1 MNFNHLYYFHV
12 VATEGSIAK
21 AASKLGLTQP
31 TISEQLREL
40 ERSLGEALFD
50 RTPSGLKITGA
61 GSQAYQHTSVMF
73 GASERLL
80 EVLGRDRKREVAQ
93 TLRVGVTASV
103 SRGLA
108 ADFLTPV
115 LALEECTPS
124 IRDGEFTEL
133 LRQLRGLDLDLLLCD
148 TQPVE
153 AAARSLEVVPI
164 HRPRLVGV
172 AAHGMLDD
180 HGGIA
185 WDGAPLIHYRPSSPA
200 HWEVEAFF
208 ERLGAKPR
216 VVAETDDPMLM
227 IEAAARET
235 CVAFV
240 PRSMT
245 RDAIAAR
252 RVKVIAALPPTTSE
266 MLALYHDAE
275 TASMPRRAVEALVAY
290 AQQTFETEASEL
302 EA

>member
-21 AASKLGLTQP
+21 AAAKLGLTQP

-50 RTPSGLKITGA
+50 RTSSGLRITAA

-80 EVLGRDRKREVAQ
+80 EVLGRDRKRAIAQ
-93 TLRVGVTASV
+93 TLRVGVTSTVA
-103 SRGLA
+103 RGMA

-115 LALEECTPS
+115 LALDECTPS
-124 IRDGEFTEL
+124 IRDGEFTDL
-133 LRQLRGLDLDLLLCD
+133 LRQLRGLDLDVLLCD

-164 HRPRLVGV
+164 YRPRLVGV
-172 AAHGMLDD
+172 AAPDMTKTDAGVT
-180 HGGIA
+180 
-185 WDGAPLIHYRPSSPA
+185 WDGAPLIHYRPSSPS

-227 IEAAARET
+227 IEAAARGT
-235 CVAFV
+235 CLGFV
-240 PRSMT
+240 PRSMA
-245 RDAIAAR
+245 RDALAAGRIA
-252 RVKVIAALPPTTSE
+252 VVAALPPTAAE
-266 MLALYHDAE
+266 VLALYHDAE
-275 TASMPRRAVEALVAY
+275 TAGLARRAVDALVSY
-290 AQQTFETEASEL
+290 ARNTLDADPE
-302 EA
+302 

>member
-21 AASKLGLTQP
+21 AAQKLGLTQP

-50 RTPSGLKITGA
+50 RTPSGLKITAA
-61 GSQAYQHTSVMF
+61 GSQAYQHTSIMF

-80 EVLGRDRKREVAQ
+80 EVLGRDRKRSVAR

-103 SRGLA
+103 SRGTA

-115 LALEECTPS
+115 LALEDCTPS

-133 LRQLRGLDLDLLLCD
+133 LRQLRGLDLDLVLCD

-153 AAARSLEVVPI
+153 AAARSLEVVAI
-164 HRPRLVGV
+164 HKPRLIGV
-172 AAHGMLDD
+172 TAPAMLGTGKEMKWD
-180 HGGIA
+180 H
-185 WDGAPLIHYRPSSPA
+185 APLIHYRPSAPA
-200 HWEVEAFF
+200 HWEVESFF
-208 ERLGAKPR
+208 ERLGAQPR
-216 VVAETDDPMLM
+216 VIGETDDPMLM
-227 IEAAARET
+227 IEAAARGT

-240 PRSMT
+240 PRSMA
-245 RDAIAAR
+245 RDALASS
-252 RVKVIAALPPTTSE
+252 RVVMVAALPQTGSE
-266 MLALYHDAE
+266 VLALYHDAE
-275 TASMPRRAVEALVAY
+275 TASLARRAVDALVGY
-290 AQQTFETEASEL
+290 AQQSIEPD
-302 EA
+302 

>member
-50 RTPSGLKITGA
+50 RTPSGLRITGA

-80 EVLGRDRKREVAQ
+80 EVLGRDRKRMIAR

-103 SRGLA
+103 SRGIA

-115 LALEECTPS
+115 LQIEDCTPS

-164 HRPRLVGV
+164 HRPRLVGI
-172 AAHGMLDD
+172 AAPALLGE
-180 HGGIA
+180 
-185 WDGAPLIHYRPSSPA
+185 DGELTWEGVPVIHYRPSAPA
-200 HWEVEAFF
+200 HWEIEGFF

-216 VVAETDDPMLM
+216 FVGETDDPMMM
-227 IEAAARET
+227 IEAAARGS
-235 CVAFV
+235 CIAFV
-240 PRSMT
+240 PRTMV
-245 RDAIAAR
+245 RDAVIAG
-252 RVKVIAALPPTTSE
+252 RVKIVAALPPNGSE
-266 MLALYHDAE
+266 VLALYHDAE
-275 TASMPRRAVEALVAY
+275 TSSLARRAVEALIGY
-290 AQQTFETEASEL
+290 AQRTFDADVD
-302 EA
+302 

>member
-21 AASKLGLTQP
+21 AAAKLGLTQP

-50 RTPSGLKITGA
+50 RTPSGLKITAA

-80 EVLGRDRKREVAQ
+80 EVLGRDRKRAIAQ

-103 SRGLA
+103 GRGIA

-115 LALEECTPS
+115 LSLDDCTPS

-172 AAHGMLDD
+172 AAPSMVNGNDGGMV
-180 HGGIA
+180 
-185 WDGAPLIHYRPSSPA
+185 WDGVPLIHYRPSAPA
-200 HWEVEAFF
+200 HWEIESFF

-216 VVAETDDPMLM
+216 VVGETDDPMLM
-227 IEAAARET
+227 IEAAARGL
-235 CVAFV
+235 CVGFV

-245 RDAIAAR
+245 RDAVTTG
-252 RVKVIAALPPTTSE
+252 RVAVVAALPPNSSE
-266 MLALYHDAE
+266 VLALYHDGE
-275 TASMPRRAVEALVAY
+275 TSSLARRAVEALVDY
-290 AQQTFETEASEL
+290 AHKMFDADDETVS
-302 EA
+302 

>member
-21 AASKLGLTQP
+21 AAAKLGLTQP

-50 RTPSGLKITGA
+50 RTPSGLKITAA

-80 EVLGRDRKREVAQ
+80 EVLGRDRKRTIAQ
-93 TLRVGVTASV
+93 TLRIGVTSSV
-103 SRGLA
+103 SRGIA

-115 LALEECTPS
+115 LALDDCTPS

-153 AAARSLEVVPI
+153 AAARSLEIVPI

-172 AAHGMLDD
+172 AASEMAKTE
-180 HGGIA
+180 IA
-185 WDGAPLIHYRPSSPA
+185 WDGAPLIHYRPSAPA

-216 VVAETDDPMLM
+216 VIAETDDPMLM
-227 IEAAARET
+227 IVCFARSNRWSLT
-235 CVAFV
+235 PNTNV
-240 PRSMT
+240 RS
-245 RDAIAAR
+245 APFAG
-252 RVKVIAALPPTTSE
+252 
-266 MLALYHDAE
+266 AE
-275 TASMPRRAVEALVAY
+275 TRTPRAPASR
-290 AQQTFETEASEL
+290 
-302 EA
+302 

>member
-21 AASKLGLTQP
+21 AAQKLGLTQP

-50 RTPSGLKITGA
+50 RTPSGLKITAA
-61 GSQAYQHTSVMF
+61 GSQAYQHTSIMF

-80 EVLGRDRKREVAQ
+80 EVLGRDRKRSVAR

-103 SRGLA
+103 SRGTA

-115 LALEECTPS
+115 LALEDCTPS

-133 LRQLRGLDLDLLLCD
+133 LRQLRGLDLDLVLCD

-153 AAARSLEVVPI
+153 AAARSLEVVAI
-164 HRPRLVGV
+164 HKPRLIGV
-172 AAHGMLDD
+172 ASSALLGTGKEMKWD
-180 HGGIA
+180 H
-185 WDGAPLIHYRPSSPA
+185 APLIHYRPSAPA

-208 ERLGAKPR
+208 ERLGAQPR
-216 VVAETDDPMLM
+216 VIGETDDPMLM
-227 IEAAARET
+227 IEAAARGT

-240 PRSMT
+240 PRSMA
-245 RDAIAAR
+245 RDALTSG
-252 RVKVIAALPPTTSE
+252 RVVMVAALPPTSSE
-266 MLALYHDAE
+266 VLALYHDAE
-275 TASMPRRAVEALVAY
+275 TASLARRAVDALVGY
-290 AQQTFETEASEL
+290 AQQSIEPD
-302 EA
+302 